1 MICDLGRDL
10 LYSTVSKYADDTKNT
25 AKIGSTD
32 DSTNFERGL
41 DNIVYP
47 WAPNNNMCLNGDKF
61 EHHRIGNILGIEK
74 HIYKDLTGKIIQEK
88 EHIRDLGIHIS
99 NDLTWSKAY

>member
-1 MICDLGRDL
+1 MICNLGRIL
-10 LYSTVSKYADDTKNT
+10 LYSTVFRHADDMKNT

-32 DSTNFERGL
+32 DSTNFQKEL

-61 EHHRIGNILGIEK
+61 EHHRIGNSLEIEK
-74 HIYKDLTGKIIQEK
+74 HIRIQ
-88 EHIRDLGIHIS
+88 RP
-99 NDLTWSKAY
+99 N